1 MSFPATVRRPW
12 GPAKYVGLLHVPRV
26 CVQVQ
31 EHLDKFIAAMQQ
43 LFERYKAQAGYP
55 ERQLVVL

>member
-1 MSFPATVRRPW
+1 
-12 GPAKYVGLLHVPRV
+12 
-26 CVQVQ
+26 VQVQ